1 MNIPYRPQ
9 TKLRDGNVFTPVC
22 HSVYRRGAPPGQRL
36 PGKDLFLC
44 PILLLPWGG
53 GGEGEAEAVLPKM
66 EKYVLSPFGH
76 GMGGRGGTESQRER
90 SLNTAKLPSSCVRC
104 TCGILVSGKQ
114 DISHL

>member
-44 PILLLPWGG
+44 QILLLPGG
-53 GGEGEAEAVLPKM
+53 GVGGEAAAVLPKV
-66 EKYVLSPFGH
+66 EKSVLSPFGH
-76 GMGGRGGTESQRER
+76 RMGRG
-90 SLNTAKLPSSCVRC
+90 AKWTPKAKDR
-104 TCGILVSGKQ
+104 
-114 DISHL
+114 